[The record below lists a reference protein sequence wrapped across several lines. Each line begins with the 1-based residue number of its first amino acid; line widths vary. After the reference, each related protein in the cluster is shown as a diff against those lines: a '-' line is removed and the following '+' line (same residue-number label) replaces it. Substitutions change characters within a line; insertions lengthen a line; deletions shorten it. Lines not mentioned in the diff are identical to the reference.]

1 MKTRRQA
8 KKFPDAAERRRTAI
22 KKGLLQ
28 KQQPE
33 IIRNGNIWLESEPGR
48 TKEGKR
54 EDIEQQGY
62 KNTGIDCCFRLCA
75 AGGASVSPPA
85 HGANDNHKT
94 TYPSF
99 KRGGIGGARSLPPP
113 VADFTSSVRLT
124 PATFPRGE
132 GSGSVLRVGIS
143 KQSRPAQES
152 SAPEADRR
160 PRQRARH
167 TRLL

>member
-1 MKTRRQA
+1 MREN
-8 KKFPDAAERRRTAI
+8 KKR
-22 KKGLLQ
+22 
-28 KQQPE
+28 
-33 IIRNGNIWLESEPGR
+33 
-48 TKEGKR
+48 KR
-54 EDIEQQGY
+54 EDIKQQGFI
-62 KNTGIDCCFRLCA
+62 NTGIDCCTSPCA

-85 HGANDNHKT
+85 HGANDKHKT

-113 VADFTSSVRLT
+113 VADFTSSVRLA
-124 PATFPRGE
+124 PATCLALLRSASSLSSNYVYHLLDSVIRHAFDSLYPPPAALISAPRGE

-152 SAPEADRR
+152 SAPEAARR